1 MQALSGKGAQVSR
14 SGTAH
19 GAQVAACRLI
29 ANGCLRR
36 HVETTLS
43 LCCWRFLL
51 MLTTHMPEAC
61 LLMGKAYL
69 GPSFA
74 VPSAKHDDELQLTS
88 YAGCDRQCDSSR

>member
-1 MQALSGKGAQVSR
+1 MRALSLAQ
-14 SGTAH
+14 H
-19 GAQVAACRLI
+19 GAPVAACHLI
-29 ANGCLRR
+29 ANGSLRR

-69 GPSFA
+69 GPNQGISW
-74 VPSAKHDDELQLTS
+74 SQLCR
-88 YAGCDRQCDSSR
+88 AQCEA